1 MKKKELYRLPSFGRM
16 EFRAIFARAAG
27 LYLLALSL
35 VAWVLVQV
43 LAHRL
48 AYPRAL
54 GEPWVSAPDHLRSVF
69 LVLSLVA
76 VGASLL
82 FLATERLRALAIP
95 HVFLSF
101 MMGAVGFGPLY
112 TPAHFFVWVWWFRKV
127 PELEALVLRPLWIF
141 GAAAG
146 GGGVVLLVYL
156 STQSARFRERPDT
169 HGSAHWADEK
179 EVKATG
185 LLKNPRGLLLGL
197 WHDRGKLRYL
207 RHHGS
212 EHVFV
217 FAPTRTGKGVGLVLP
232 NLLTWPHSVLV
243 HDIKGENWALSA
255 GWRRQHLGSV
265 CLRFDPTDAEGTS
278 ASYNP
283 LFEIRLGPHEVRDA
297 QNVADVLVDPN
308 GDRVRDHWDRT
319 AHALLVGV
327 ILHVLYAEADK
338 TLHGCVNLLTNPGRP
353 VVETLEAMITTQHD
367 PQGLMKWVDPGTA
380 QRTMTHPVVAS
391 SARALLDKAPN
402 ERSGVLSTALSFL
415 ELYRDP
421 IIAANTEKSDFT
433 IKDLMS
439 HERPVSLY
447 LTVPSSDLS
456 RTRPLVRM
464 LLNQALK
471 RLTESMSFSGG
482 QPVAHYRQ
490 PLLLMLDE
498 FPALGR
504 LRFFQESLAYLAG
517 YGIRAFLI
525 TQDLSQHYG
534 VYGTNE
540 SITGNCHIRV
550 AFTANKP
557 ETADLLSRMA
567 GEMTVH
573 GEQRSY
579 RGDRFDLVLNKQYVA
594 QQQTR
599 RRLLMPDEAMR
610 LPQDDALIF
619 VAGHPPIRATKIRY
633 FQDEELSK
641 RARVAPPRNSDVV
654 ERELDLV

>member
-1 MKKKELYRLPSFGRM
+1 MRQQELYRLPSLGRR

-27 LYLLALSL
+27 LYLLALTL
-35 VAWVLVQV
+35 VAWFLTQWT
-43 LAHRL
+43 AHRL
-48 AYPRAL
+48 GYPEAL
-54 GEPWVSAPDHLRSVF
+54 GEPWVEMPARLGYVFLILALLVLSAASVF
-69 LVLSLVA
+69 LVI
-76 VGASLL
+76 
-82 FLATERLRALAIP
+82 ERLRPLVLPQVVLA
-95 HVFLSF
+95 F
-101 MMGAVGFGPLY
+101 MMGAAAFGPLY
-112 TPAHFFVWVWWFRKV
+112 TPAHFFLWCWRFRELG
-127 PELEALVLRPLWIF
+127 ELEVFLSGPLVIF
-141 GAAAG
+141 WSAG
-146 GGGVVLLVYL
+146 GGGAAMVVVYL
-156 STQSARFRERPDT
+156 AIKSPRIREPDT
-169 HGSAHWADEK
+169 HGSAHWASRD

-185 LLKNPRGLLLGL
+185 LLGGSGGLLLGL
-197 WHDRGKLRYL
+197 WHDRGKERYL
-207 RHHGS
+207 RHQGS

-255 GWRRQHLGSV
+255 GWRHRKLGSV
-265 CLRFDPTDAEGTS
+265 CLRFDPTNGDGTS

-283 LFEIRLGPHEVRDA
+283 LFEIRLGPNEVRDA
-297 QNVADVLVDPN
+297 QNVADILVDPN
-308 GDRVRDHWDRT
+308 GERARDHWDRT

-338 TLHGCVNLLTNPGRP
+338 TLHGCANLLTNPARP
-353 VVETLEAMITTQHD
+353 VVKTLQEMITTQHD
-367 PQGLMKWVDPGTA
+367 PEGHQNWVDPGTA
-380 QRTMTHPVVAS
+380 QLTTTHPVVAS
-391 SARALLDKAPN
+391 AARALLDKAPN

-421 IIAANTEKSDFT
+421 IVAGNTERSDFT
-433 IKDLMS
+433 VEDLMN

-464 LLNQALK
+464 LLNQALR
-471 RLTESMSFSGG
+471 RLTETMSFEGG
-482 QPVAHYRQ
+482 RAVAHYRQ

-504 LRFFQESLAYLAG
+504 LRFFQESLAYIAG

-540 SITGNCHIRV
+540 SITGNCHVRV
-550 AFTANKP
+550 AFTPNKP

-579 RGDRFDLVLNKQYVA
+579 RGGHLGGGRPAVA
-594 QQQTR
+594 QVQTK
-599 RRLLMPDEAMR
+599 RRLLTADEAMR
-610 LPQDDALIF
+610 LPEDDALVF
-619 VAGHPPIRATKIRY
+619 VAGHPPIRGRKIRY
-633 FQDEELSK
+633 FLDEVLSA
-641 RARVAPPRNSDVV
+641 RARVRPPACSDVMGR
-654 ERELDLV
+654 EREREG